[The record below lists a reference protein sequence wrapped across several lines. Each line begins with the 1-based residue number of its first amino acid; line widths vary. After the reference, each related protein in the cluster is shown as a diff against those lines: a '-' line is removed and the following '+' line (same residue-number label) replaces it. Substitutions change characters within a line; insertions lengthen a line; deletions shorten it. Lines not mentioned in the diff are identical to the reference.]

1 MKTDCSRSL
10 KYHQRSTTTSTP
22 RHIPAAMSPKDSAKH
37 NTKGKEVEETPEGEE
52 NPSPTTP
59 NEASEPAASKS
70 RASSGDEGENES
82 NGEGEQGGS
91 SSNATSTPTAA
102 APQWQAIWSPDYNAY
117 YFFNPTTQE
126 TTWTN
131 PLQPEASSPIS
142 AQAAATQET
151 EDPAEGSSTGP
162 VISGVAA
169 QHAALQAAAL
179 AQGIDPLLAHLDP
192 SLLASTVPGS
202 TGPAGSFHTHNFE
215 CHHKSTTDSFNID
228 LPTFTAKFNARTGQ
242 FAPMSSRTPGH
253 LSEYERAKRMS
264 EFYFD
269 VNKWEEDLAKRGGS
283 IMAEEGDD
291 EEAGTGKKRKRPTK
305 KDLVSFLLH
314 ECPEVDDIINLFFL
328 SSSTGTL

>member
-1 MKTDCSRSL
+1 
-10 KYHQRSTTTSTP
+10 
-22 RHIPAAMSPKDSAKH
+22 MSPNHSAKP

-52 NPSPTTP
+52 NLNPTTP

-70 RASSGDEGENES
+70 PTSSGDEGENEN
-82 NGEGEQGGS
+82 NGEGEQGGPS
-91 SSNATSTPTAA
+91 SSATPTSTTAV
-102 APQWQAIWSPDYNAY
+102 PQWQAIWSPDYNAY

-131 PLQPEASSPIS
+131 PLQPEASSS
-142 AQAAATQET
+142 TSSQVAATSAATQET
-151 EDPAEGSSTGP
+151 EDHAEGSSTGP
-162 VISGVAA
+162 VLSGVAA

-202 TGPAGSFHTHNFE
+202 TGPAGSFNNHNFE
-215 CHHKSTTDSFNID
+215 CHHKILTTDFFNTD

-291 EEAGTGKKRKRPTK
+291 EEAGSGKKRKRPTK
-305 KDLVSFLLH
+305 KDLVSFPLR
-314 ECPEVDDIINLFFL
+314 
-328 SSSTGTL
+328 